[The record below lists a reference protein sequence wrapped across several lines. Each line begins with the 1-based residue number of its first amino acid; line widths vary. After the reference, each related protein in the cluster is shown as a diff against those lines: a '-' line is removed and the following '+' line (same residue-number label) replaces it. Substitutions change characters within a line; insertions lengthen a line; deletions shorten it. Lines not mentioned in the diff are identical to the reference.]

1 MRPLALILLLTA
13 ASPYLPAQRMASAP
27 RFAAAPHHRGSY
39 YASGFFSDALYS
51 DLLSSGYPVASPPP
65 IFLLQP
71 PPARE
76 AIPDRPSSPAQPL
89 MIELQG
95 DRYVRISGEEETS
108 GAQII
113 DHPASPTN
121 AQAVDAHKIDTHKAV
136 AVREL
141 DPVTLVFRDGHKE
154 QVSDYTIAEG
164 ILYARGNYYTDGW
177 WTKKIE
183 LSTLNLRETIASNKS
198 LGIEFRL
205 PTAANEVII
214 RP

>member
-1 MRPLALILLLTA
+1 MRALVLILVLTA
-13 ASPYLPAQRMASAP
+13 ASPHLAAQRMASGP
-27 RFAAAPHHRGSY
+27 RFAAAPHHRASY
-39 YASGFFSDALYS
+39 YPSGFFSDALYS
-51 DLLSSGYPVASPPP
+51 DLLSSGYPIASQPPV
-65 IFLLQP
+65 FLLQP

-76 AIPDRPSSPAQPL
+76 AVPDRSPSQPL

-95 DRYVRISGEEETS
+95 DRYVRISGEEES
-108 GAQII
+108 GAEMI

-121 AQAVDAHKIDTHKAV
+121 AYSVDARRVDPNKTV
-136 AVREL
+136 AVQEL

-183 LSTLNLRETIASNKS
+183 LSTLNLRETIESNKS
-198 LGIEFRL
+198 LGIDFRL
-205 PTAANEVII
+205 PAASNEII
-214 RP
+214 TRP

>member
-1 MRPLALILLLTA
+1 
-13 ASPYLPAQRMASAP
+13 MASGN
-27 RFAAAPHHRGSY
+27 RFAAAPHRRGSY
-39 YASGFFSDALYS
+39 YPSGFYSDALYS
-51 DLLSSGYPVASPPP
+51 DLLSSGYPVASQQP
-65 IFLLQP
+65 IFVLQP
-71 PPARE
+71 PMRE
-76 AIPDRPSSPAQPL
+76 APPDRQPSPTQPL

-108 GAQII
+108 RAQII
-113 DHPASPTN
+113 DHSASPTN
-121 AQAVDAHKIDTHKAV
+121 GQTVDGRRVDANKTV
-136 AVREL
+136 PVQEL
-141 DPVTLVFRDGHKE
+141 DPVTLIFRDGHKE
-154 QVSDYTIAEG
+154 TVSDYTIAEG

-205 PTAANEVII
+205 PTAANEVIT

>member
-51 DLLSSGYPVASPPP
+51 DLLSSGYPVASQPP

-95 DRYVRISGEEETS
+95 DRYVRISGEEET
-108 GAQII
+108 
-113 DHPASPTN
+113 
-121 AQAVDAHKIDTHKAV
+121 
-136 AVREL
+136 
-141 DPVTLVFRDGHKE
+141 
-154 QVSDYTIAEG
+154 
-164 ILYARGNYYTDGW
+164 
-177 WTKKIE
+177 
-183 LSTLNLRETIASNKS
+183 
-198 LGIEFRL
+198 
-205 PTAANEVII
+205 
-214 RP
+214 